1 MPKRLNIAAL
11 AIACIALFVA
21 LGGTSYAAK
30 VLIGP
35 KQLKQNAVTTK
46 KIKNGHVRTA
56 DIMNGG
62 IEMTDLSGPLQAQV
76 QSNFE
81 PLDNAVTSAK
91 VAPNTLTADDLGT
104 NSVDSDEI
112 AGSAVTDA
120 ELASNAVD
128 SNEIENGSLNA
139 PDVGQYSGS
148 VSRNFASIDAG
159 ECARRHRSH
168 AGRSEHLGPPGV
180 RDPGNRLRRPVHVP
194 HRGRDVHA
202 DHQGLQ
208 SHGVRRGPRR
218 CGRHD
223 LQLHRVRLSKTLR
236 QRTQ

>member
-56 DIMNGG
+56 DIKNGG
-62 IEMTDLSGPLQAQV
+62 IQMTDLSGPLQAQV

-81 PLDNAVTSAK
+81 LLDNAVTSAK

-159 ECARRHRSH
+159 ECASKDIDPTPAAQNISGH
-168 AGRSEHLGPPGV
+168 AAFVTPGIGFGGLFTFHTEV
-180 RDPGNRLRRPVHVP
+180 ETSTLTIKVCNPTASDADPDGAGGTIYNYIVF
-194 HRGRDVHA
+194 G
-202 DHQGLQ
+202 
-208 SHGVRRGPRR
+208 
-218 CGRHD
+218 
-223 LQLHRVRLSKTLR
+223 
-236 QRTQ
+236 